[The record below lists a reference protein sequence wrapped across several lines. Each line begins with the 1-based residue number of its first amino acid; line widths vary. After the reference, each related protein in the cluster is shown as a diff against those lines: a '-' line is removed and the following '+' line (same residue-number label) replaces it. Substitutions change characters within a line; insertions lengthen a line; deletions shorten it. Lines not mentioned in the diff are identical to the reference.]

1 MTDHDPLDMLGS
13 IKPPSP
19 HEAARQEALSRAM
32 EEFDSPKISATA
44 AQGQGLLARLISG
57 ANHWREIM
65 STKQFAGQALATLL
79 IVPLAGIAAWSIIE
93 TQQWS
98 LKGSTAAYVPV
109 PASQTDTMLYAN
121 RPAAAPVQEL
131 DQLADQQMAEVET
144 RSESVAPAL
153 LGKSAP
159 MQRQMMNVAPGKM
172 AAETIAPS
180 APGAEP
186 FAIDEPN
193 RDRVQRILH
202 QPGQARCR
210 GAGFDLL
217 DRRRY
222 CVLFVRAPRTEGG
235 PHAGAGERA
244 RRGADQLFPL

>member
-32 EEFDSPKISATA
+32 EEFNSPKISATA

-98 LKGSTAAYVPV
+98 LKA
-109 PASQTDTMLYAN
+109 
-121 RPAAAPVQEL
+121 
-131 DQLADQQMAEVET
+131 
-144 RSESVAPAL
+144 AL
-153 LGKSAP
+153 LPTSRFRLRRPIQCCMQTGPPLRPCRSSTSSPTSRWPRSRRVPKASLLRCSAKA
-159 MQRQMMNVAPGKM
+159 RQCSG
-172 AAETIAPS
+172 
-180 APGAEP
+180 
-186 FAIDEPN
+186 
-193 RDRVQRILH
+193 R
-202 QPGQARCR
+202 
-210 GAGFDLL
+210 
-217 DRRRY
+217 
-222 CVLFVRAPRTEGG
+222 
-235 PHAGAGERA
+235 
-244 RRGADQLFPL
+244 